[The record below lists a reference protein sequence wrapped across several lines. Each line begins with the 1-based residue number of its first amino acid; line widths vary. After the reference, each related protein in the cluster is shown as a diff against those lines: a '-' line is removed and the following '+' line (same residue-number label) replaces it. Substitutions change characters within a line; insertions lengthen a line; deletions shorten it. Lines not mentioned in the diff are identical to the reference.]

1 MIKNIVFDMGN
12 VLLEWVPENIV
23 KRFVDDPE
31 RVEKLAKT
39 IFESEIWHKFDA
51 NEVTGEDVRNYAKN
65 SWAKITLKI
74 STKFWIIGNIAC
86 PFKTV

>member
-39 IFESEIWHKFDA
+39 I
-51 NEVTGEDVRNYAKN
+51 
-65 SWAKITLKI
+65 
-74 STKFWIIGNIAC
+74 
-86 PFKTV
+86 